1 MGVLENAT
9 LVYIDAQGISRK
21 AILKVI
27 GKGAVSYKM
36 QDGRKVTM
44 QPKEDGSLE
53 VLQITDG
60 SEAATSS
67 KT

>member
-9 LVYIDAQGISRK
+9 LVYIDAKGVSRK
-21 AILKVI
+21 AIIKVI
-27 GKGAVSYKM
+27 GKGAVSYNL

-44 QPKEDGSLE
+44 QPKEDGSLQ

-60 SEAATSS
+60 SEAASS
-67 KT
+67 SRT